1 MLKSQGSL
9 PVNLKLFIEGEEES
23 GSESMEEVLESKR
36 ERLKSDF
43 VLIVDVGIH
52 GMDRPS
58 VIVGTRGIITME
70 LKLRGS
76 NTDLHS
82 GVFGGLAYNPNH
94 ALVEILA
101 AMRNDKGEIQIP
113 GFYDN
118 LEKLSEE
125 EKELVNFNFQPDEFK
140 TLLGLECTG
149 GEKDFKPLESAWL
162 RPTLEINGVSGGY
175 AGEGFKTVIPAEATA
190 KISCRLAP
198 GQKIEDIKNKI
209 EKFIETKTPEGITSE
224 LNVFG
229 GSGEAARTSPQS
241 KIVKLCQ
248 QSIAEVFGKECKIVM
263 EGASIPVGPSLTQ
276 AAEGELAFMGFI
288 LPGDKMHAPNEHF
301 GVERLEIGFASI
313 SRLLELM
320 GE

>member
-125 EKELVNFNFQPDEFK
+125 EKAVSYTHL
-140 TLLGLECTG
+140 TL
-149 GEKDFKPLESAWL
+149 
-162 RPTLEINGVSGGY
+162 PTK
-175 AGEGFKTVIPAEATA
+175 A
-190 KISCRLAP
+190 
-198 GQKIEDIKNKI
+198 
-209 EKFIETKTPEGITSE
+209 
-224 LNVFG
+224 
-229 GSGEAARTSPQS
+229 
-241 KIVKLCQ
+241 
-248 QSIAEVFGKECKIVM
+248 
-263 EGASIPVGPSLTQ
+263 
-276 AAEGELAFMGFI
+276 
-288 LPGDKMHAPNEHF
+288 
-301 GVERLEIGFASI
+301 
-313 SRLLELM
+313 
-320 GE
+320 